1 MKSTTRTA
9 SGKLHTA
16 TLTPLPLRGRDG
28 GAYLFTADLSWAR
41 EHAPARSHGR
51 LSGIHLA
58 RIVMFAL
65 LALAAVGVVMMNGP
79 ADAGPNLTGGRA
91 LPDPVNEAEVEI
103 DRAVPVPVAAPR
115 AAYAVEDTQRRPAAR

>member
-9 SGKLHTA
+9 GGKLHTA
-16 TLTPLPLRGRDG
+16 TMAKLPLRGRDG

-41 EHAPARSHGR
+41 DPAPMRSNHR
-51 LSGIHLA
+51 FSRMHLA

-65 LALAAVGVVMMNGP
+65 LAMAAVGVVMMNGP
-79 ADAGPNLTGGRA
+79 ADAGPNRSAKHA
-91 LPDPVNEAEVEI
+91 LPDPINEAEVEI
-103 DRAVPVPVAAPR
+103 DRAVPVPVAASR